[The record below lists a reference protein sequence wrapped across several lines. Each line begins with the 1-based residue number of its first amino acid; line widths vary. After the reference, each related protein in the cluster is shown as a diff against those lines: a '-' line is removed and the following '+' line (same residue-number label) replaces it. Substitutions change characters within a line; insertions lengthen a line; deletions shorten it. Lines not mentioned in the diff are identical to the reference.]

1 MIARTNSYYQ
11 DIYKQQGPQVGGIS
25 VVSYHSPSEHVNQST
40 YQELFQIQKVTNK
53 DARPIQIS
61 VSANRSNHAKQ
72 RYEDMKW
79 TILPPPSLSTRTDLH
94 HATLAL
100 VKSIHVNF
108 KLLTMATFIFKHLA
122 PESVPRQ
129 G

>member
-1 MIARTNSYYQ
+1 MNNFCFDEQPQMSMIFT
-11 DIYKQQGPQVGGIS
+11 

-40 YQELFQIQKVTNK
+40 NQELFQIQKVTNK
-53 DARPIQIS
+53 NARPTQIS

-79 TILPPPSLSTRTDLH
+79 TSLPSPSSSICTDLH
-94 HATLAL
+94 YATLAL
-100 VKSIHVNF
+100 VKSIHMNF